1 MANLLKV
8 PNTAVT
14 DIRVIGTSD
23 ILTIT
28 YPSTSIVRIV
38 YKVTNNPSIT
48 AVAAPGLLGAVTLR
62 CTFSSA
68 DTTYATHDAFV
79 AAIGLSNSS
88 SSNPSPV
95 FTCPDLPGARTVAIV
110 YESPVAQTT

>member
-1 MANLLKV
+1 MANLLRV
-8 PNTAVT
+8 PNTAVA
-14 DIRVIGTSD
+14 DIRVIGTND

-48 AVAAPGLLGAVTLR
+48 AVAAPGTLGAVTLR

-68 DTTYATHDAFV
+68 DASYATHDAFV
-79 AAIGLSNSS
+79 AAIGLSNSTN
-88 SSNPSPV
+88 SNPTPILI
-95 FTCPDLPGARTVAIV
+95 CPDLPGGRTVAVV
-110 YESPVAQTT
+110 YEAPVAQTT